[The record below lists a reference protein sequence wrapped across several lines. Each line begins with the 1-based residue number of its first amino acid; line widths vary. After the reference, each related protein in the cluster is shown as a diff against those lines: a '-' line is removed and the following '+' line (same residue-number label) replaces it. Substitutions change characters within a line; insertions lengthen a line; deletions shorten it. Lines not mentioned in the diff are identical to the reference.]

1 MRFAVHRLG
10 NPYASPRSHR
20 PSDGDVTR
28 SIHVRIACVP
38 AGRTGE
44 DGLALARLGIDFPA
58 RGTTLRS
65 VSRMDP
71 LNSSWGL
78 LVKADDKHSP
88 GVLQD
93 ASVQGCF
100 LGNPSTRLGGRAAC
114 RARHRPDIERFDADQ
129 IKADGQV
136 GRRFLAPVLTH
147 ARLTTPQLGYVAL
160 HSRSAV
166 GPALATSEASLQ
178 PEQPALS
185 SRAQLANSQ
194 EFTCAQCGASLD
206 APVYSDHQPVG
217 RSRDWRRDYGEGDM
231 PASDTV
237 QRHPERLRG
246 LRHRTRQTE
255 RHPSCFGYPDMSDVP
270 VDFANVGG
278 LESDNSESL
287 IFAGPSP
294 GRSAM
299 GSRHVVSDRLGKV
312 SQSLLLYHLA
322 SRTQPVEF
330 RSRFGELVTLSQVSR
345 CAFTAGTPPRMLL
358 NGKVPHE
365 TRMRAMFPQ
374 NSLLRGSWVQAVSG
388 HESNITATSDI
399 LGEAELAMSFGK
411 VPSLAATACG

>member
-65 VSRMDP
+65 VGRMNP
-71 LNSSWGL
+71 LNSSRGL
-78 LVKADDKHSP
+78 LVKAGDKHSP
-88 GVLQD
+88 GILQD
-93 ASVQGCF
+93 ASVQACF
-100 LGNPSTRLGGRAAC
+100 LGDPSTGRRGRAAC
-114 RARHRPDIERFDADQ
+114 RARHRSDIERFDTDQ

-136 GRRFLAPVLTH
+136 GRHFLAPVLTH

-160 HSRSAV
+160 HSPSTV
-166 GPALATSEASLQ
+166 GPALATSKASLQ

-194 EFTCAQCGASLD
+194 EFTCAQRGANLD

-217 RSRDWRRDYGEGDM
+217 RSGDWRRDHGEGDM

-287 IFAGPSP
+287 IFVGPSP

-299 GSRHVVSDRLGKV
+299 GSRHLVSDRLGKV

-330 RSRFGELVTLSQVSR
+330 RSCFGELATLSQVSR
-345 CAFTAGTPPRMLL
+345 CAFTAGMPPRMLL

-365 TRMRAMFPQ
+365 TRMRAVFSQ
-374 NSLLRGSWVQAVSG
+374 NSLLCGTWIQTVSG

-399 LGEAELAMSFGK
+399 LGEAELDMSFGK
-411 VPSLAATACG
+411 APSLAATACG